1 MTGKKY
7 DRNLKML
14 LLPLLLSAALSA
26 TAQPS
31 TPDAGRASDAA
42 MAAERARVE
51 AQRAEAMSQA
61 AERDAERADLDA
73 RRDAE
78 RADRDAR
85 RAARDAD
92 RVARTLQPAPT
103 DQEQLAIAALEG
115 LMAAPPERA
124 LPLLKRV
131 LEGSQTDL
139 VKMRA
144 LFVLSQIDNEEA
156 QQILLGR
163 ARAGSGELRL
173 EAIRML
179 GIGGNEASLA
189 ALKDIYKSGDREVR
203 ESVLHAYLISGRSA
217 DVAQLARL
225 ADNEEDAEQAIHTLG
240 AMGALAELRQLG
252 DLGKHGGALVHAY
265 AIAGDL
271 DSLRKLAQGSDDPNV
286 RIDATRSIG
295 IIGSPQSAQALQEIY
310 KSSKDA
316 QVRDAALQGLM
327 IQGDE
332 TLLLQIYRASTDA
345 QEKQTVLRHL
355 TIIGGDAALEA
366 IDAALQG
373 KAP

>member
-1 MTGKKY
+1 MTHPKFNW
-7 DRNLKML
+7 NLKML

-31 TPDAGRASDAA
+31 SPDAGRASDAA

-51 AQRAEAMSQA
+51 AQRAEAMNQT
-61 AERDAERADLDA
+61 AERDAA
-73 RRDAE
+73 
-78 RADRDAR
+78 RADREAR
-85 RAARDAD
+85 RAAREAD
-92 RVARTLQPAPT
+92 RAARTLQPAPT
-103 DQEQLAIAALEG
+103 EQEQLAIAALEG

-131 LEGSQTDL
+131 LEGQQTDL

-144 LFVLSQIDNEEA
+144 LFVLSQIDGDEA

-163 ARAGSGELRL
+163 ARAGDGELRL

-189 ALKDIYKSGDREVR
+189 ALKDIYKSGDTEVR
-203 ESVLHAYLISGRSA
+203 EAVLHAYLISGRSA
-217 DVAQLARL
+217 DVAALARL
-225 ADNEEDAEQAIHTLG
+225 ADNEDDAAQAIQTLG

-271 DSLRKLAQGSDDPNV
+271 DSLRKLAQNADDANV
-286 RIDATRSIG
+286 RVDAVRSIG
-295 IIGSPQSAQALQEIY
+295 IIGSPESAQALHEIY
-310 KSSKDA
+310 KSSKDPE
-316 QVRDAALQGLM
+316 VRDAALQGLM

-332 TLLLQIYRASTDA
+332 TVLLQIYRASTDA
-345 QEKQTVLRHL
+345 QEKQAVLRHL